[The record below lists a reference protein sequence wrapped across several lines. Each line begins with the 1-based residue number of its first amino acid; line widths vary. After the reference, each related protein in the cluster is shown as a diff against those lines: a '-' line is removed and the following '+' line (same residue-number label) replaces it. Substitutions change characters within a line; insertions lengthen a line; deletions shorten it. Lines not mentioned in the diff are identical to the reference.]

1 MSLREKLTDLSGAL
15 ASITRG
21 PDAYP
26 SSMSYEGNKA
36 DIIELW
42 NEIKPKLKRDLEQAE
57 IIDRKLAE
65 MFGAYE
71 SGDVQG
77 GRNVAWAL
85 YNMNAKKLR

>member
-1 MSLREKLTDLSGAL
+1 MTDLSGAL
-15 ASITRG
+15 ASITRS

-26 SSMSYEGNKA
+26 SFLSYEGNKA

-65 MFGAYE
+65 MFAVYE

-77 GRNVAWAL
+77 GRNVPWAL